1 MLIIT
6 LLTDF
11 GSLYPAQMK
20 GVILSR
26 LGERARDIAFV
37 DIAHD
42 IPPQDVRAGAFALL
56 SIVRFFPPGTIH
68 IAVVDPGVG
77 TDRAGLAVESGGQLF
92 LGPDNG
98 LLLPAAR
105 SLLAAGGSLRAYR
118 ITLPLPQAASVPAQ
132 NSLSA
137 SANPFSSANS
147 TAPSPPFPPS
157 LALPVSSTFH
167 GRDVFA
173 PAAALLALGRSA
185 SELGPRVR
193 PKDLDFGG
201 AQRTDRG
208 IEATVIYVDRF
219 GNLILN
225 LRKLPAFQ
233 VSLKGIKLKRVRTY
247 AQARR
252 IEPLITLG
260 SHGFAEIAVNQGS
273 AAGAFGLKAGDRIA
287 LEEI

>member
-11 GSLYPAQMK
+11 GSFYPAEMK

-26 LGERARDIAFV
+26 LQDKAMDITFV

-42 IPPQDVRAGAFALL
+42 ILPQDVRAGAFALL
-56 SIVRFFPPGTIH
+56 STVRYFPKGTIH

-77 TDRAGLAVESGGQLF
+77 TERLGLAIESGGQMF
-92 LGPDNG
+92 VGPDNG

-105 SLLAAGGSLRAYR
+105 SLGKPAAYK
-118 ITLPLPQAASVPAQ
+118 ITVPLGA
-132 NSLSA
+132 
-137 SANPFSSANS
+137 
-147 TAPSPPFPPS
+147 
-157 LALPVSSTFH
+157 SSTFH

-173 PAAALLALGRSA
+173 PTAAELASGQSPA
-185 SELGPRVR
+185 SLGPRVR
-193 PKDLDFGG
+193 PIDLNFGE
-201 AQRTDRG
+201 AKKTERG
-208 IEATVIYVDRF
+208 VEAAIIYVDHF

-225 LRKLPAFQ
+225 MRKVPLFQ
-233 VSLKGIKLKRVRTY
+233 VSLLGIKLKRVRTY
-247 AQARR
+247 AEARR

-273 AAGAFGLKAGDRIA
+273 AAEAFRLKAGDRIE

>member
-118 ITLPLPQAASVPAQ
+118 IALPLPLPLPQPQPAP
-132 NSLSA
+132 SA
-137 SANPFSSANS
+137 SAIGNAAGAGAAGGKNPAVL
-147 TAPSPPFPPS
+147 S
-157 LALPVSSTFH
+157 LPISSTFH

-173 PAAALLALGRSA
+173 PAAALLAQGRSA

-193 PKDLDFGG
+193 PKDLDFGE
-201 AQRTDRG
+201 ARRTERG
-208 IEATVIYVDRF
+208 IEATVIYVDSF

-233 VSLKGIKLKRVRTY
+233 VRLKGIKLKRVRTY

>member
-26 LGERARDIAFV
+26 LDERARDIAFV

-118 ITLPLPQAASVPAQ
+118 IALPLPLPLPQPQPAP
-132 NSLSA
+132 SA
-137 SANPFSSANS
+137 SAIGNAAGAGAAGGKNPAVL
-147 TAPSPPFPPS
+147 S
-157 LALPVSSTFH
+157 LPISSTFH

-173 PAAALLALGRSA
+173 PAAALLAQGRSA

-193 PKDLDFGG
+193 PKDLDFGE
-201 AQRTDRG
+201 ARRTERG
-208 IEATVIYVDRF
+208 IEATVIYVDSF

-233 VSLKGIKLKRVRTY
+233 VRLKGIKLKRVRTY

-260 SHGFAEIAVNQGS
+260 NHGFAEIAVNQGS